1 MSLAVAPGGR
11 WQLYRLLA
19 EPARLRLLALA
30 AREELSVGELADL
43 VEESQPNVSRHLGP
57 LRQAGL
63 LVDRREGARVLVRL
77 ASGAEDDPVIRD
89 ALEAGKKLCADER
102 LFGRVAEVLRAR
114 DARSKEFFS
123 RAVAL
128 AETTDGASELPAYL
142 FALRTLVSPR
152 ELAVDA
158 GTGAGVMLDLLAP
171 VFRRVLAVDR
181 SRAQLARAAERVRMR
196 GYDNVELR
204 EDELDSPEV
213 RRAVGRGADLVCSAR
228 VLHHAPTPRQVV
240 RTLGELVRPGG
251 HIVVLDYLT
260 HDDERLHDEQADVWM
275 GFQPIELMA
284 FASAA
289 GLVEVEV
296 STIPSGYVGRGVDAH
311 LDWLALVARRPT
323 VPDTSRGSA
332 LGSA

>member
-1 MSLAVAPGGR
+1 MSQSAAPAGR

-19 EPARLRLLALA
+19 EPARLRLLALG

-43 VEESQPNVSRHLGP
+43 VGESQPNVSRHLGP

-77 ASGAEDDPVIRD
+77 ASGADDDPVILD
-89 ALEAGKKLCADER
+89 ALEAGKKLCVDEG
-102 LFGRVAEVLRAR
+102 LFGRVTEVLRAR
-114 DARSKEFFS
+114 EARSKEFFL
-123 RAVAL
+123 RAGA
-128 AETTDGASELPAYL
+128 AADTTESASELPAYL
-142 FALRTLVSPR
+142 FALRALVSSR

-181 SRAQLARAAERVRMR
+181 SGAQIARAAERVRMR

-213 RRAVGRGADLVCSAR
+213 RRAVGPGADLVCSAR

-240 RTLGELVRPGG
+240 RTLGELLRPGG
-251 HIVVLDYLT
+251 HLVILDYLA
-260 HDDERLHDEQADVWM
+260 HDDERLRDEQADVWM
-275 GFQPIELMA
+275 GFEPSELVG

-289 GLVEVEV
+289 GLGEVEV
-296 STIPSGYVGRGVDAH
+296 STIPGGYVGRGVDSH

-323 VPDTSRGSA
+323 AADTSHGST
-332 LGSA
+332 LGTA